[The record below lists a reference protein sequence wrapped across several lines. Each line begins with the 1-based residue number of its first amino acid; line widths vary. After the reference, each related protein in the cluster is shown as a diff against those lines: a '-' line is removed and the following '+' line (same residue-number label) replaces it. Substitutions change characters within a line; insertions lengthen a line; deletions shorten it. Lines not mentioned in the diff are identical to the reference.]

1 MGYGYVLRPCLKK
14 RRRKRGEEERGETE
28 TSKEEEKEDNN
39 RAGEMAQR
47 LTALAVLP
55 ELLGSIPSIHM
66 VAHNH
71 L

>member
-47 LTALAVLP
+47 LTALAALEEDP
-55 ELLGSIPSIHM
+55 
-66 VAHNH
+66 A
-71 L
+71 